1 MAINEEN
8 ILLHTD
14 GLEER
19 VMKATGLTKN
29 VVCKMLCDANETED
43 EVEKARILSHFIWHM
58 PAGQLANTDTAK
70 SLKKTLIEDLANEI
84 GTEVP
89 EDIMSS
95 LTIEVKE
102 EKPIDEPID
111 DTIDDSI
118 NDPINEPISKTVGD
132 PINKPISKTVG
143 EPINEPI
150 NTLSKTKEEELVEED
165 DVEGEDI
172 ALGEEEDYKE
182 DYNDNILK
190 K

>member
-70 SLKKTLIEDLANEI
+70 TLKKALIEDLANEI

-89 EDIMSS
+89 EDVMSS

-118 NDPINEPISKTVGD
+118 NDPIND
-132 PINKPISKTVG
+132 PISKTVG

-150 NTLSKTKEEELVEED
+150 NTLSKTKEKEPIEED

>member
-70 SLKKTLIEDLANEI
+70 TLKKALIEDLANEI

-89 EDIMSS
+89 EDVMSS

-102 EKPIDEPID
+102 EKPVDESID
-111 DTIDDSI
+111 DNIDDS
-118 NDPINEPISKTVGD
+118 
-132 PINKPISKTVG
+132 INKPISKNVG
-143 EPINEPI
+143 QPINKPI

-165 DVEGEDI
+165 DIEGEDI

>member
-70 SLKKTLIEDLANEI
+70 TLKKALIEDLANEI

-89 EDIMSS
+89 EDVMSS

-102 EKPIDEPID
+102 EKPADEPID
-111 DTIDDSI
+111 DTIDDTVDDTI
-118 NDPINEPISKTVGD
+118 DDTVND
-132 PINKPISKTVG
+132 
-143 EPINEPI
+143 PI
-150 NTLSKTKEEELVEED
+150 NTLSKTKEEEIVEDDDIIEDEED
-165 DVEGEDI
+165 D
-172 ALGEEEDYKE
+172 EEDSA
-182 DYNDNILK
+182 NVLK

>member
-70 SLKKTLIEDLANEI
+70 ALKKTLIEDLANEI

-102 EKPIDEPID
+102 EKPVDESID
-111 DTIDDSI
+111 DNIDDS
-118 NDPINEPISKTVGD
+118 
-132 PINKPISKTVG
+132 INKPISKNVG
-143 EPINEPI
+143 QPINEPI
-150 NTLSKTKEEELVEED
+150 NTLSKSKEEELVEED

>member
-70 SLKKTLIEDLANEI
+70 ALKKTLIEDLANEI

-102 EKPIDEPID
+102 EKPIDETIND
-111 DTIDDSI
+111 NIDDSI
-118 NDPINEPISKTVGD
+118 NNT
-132 PINKPISKTVG
+132 ISKTVG
-143 EPINEPI
+143 EPINELI
-150 NTLSKTKEEELVEED
+150 NTLSKTKEELIEED

>member
-1 MAINEEN
+1 MANNEEN
-8 ILLHTD
+8 VLLHTD

-58 PAGQLANTDTAK
+58 PAGQLANTDSAK
-70 SLKKTLIEDLANEI
+70 TIKKALVEDLAKEI

-102 EKPIDEPID
+102 DNSVNEPID
-111 DTIDDSI
+111 DTVDDPVDDTDDDPIDDTD
-118 NDPINEPISKTVGD
+118 DPIDESIEDEPIIKKSV
-132 PINKPISKTVG
+132 INQP
-143 EPINEPI
+143 
-150 NTLSKTKEEELVEED
+150 EED
-165 DVEGEDI
+165 AVKPSPDI
-172 ALGEEEDYKE
+172 LSSKS
-182 DYNDNILK
+182 K
-190 K
+190 KA

>member
-70 SLKKTLIEDLANEI
+70 ALKKTLSEDLANEI

-102 EKPIDEPID
+102 EKPVDE
-111 DTIDDSI
+111 S
-118 NDPINEPISKTVGD
+118 INEPISKTVGES
-132 PINKPISKTVG
+132 ISKNVG
-143 EPINEPI
+143 QPINESI

>member
-70 SLKKTLIEDLANEI
+70 TLKKALIEDLANEI

-89 EDIMSS
+89 EDVMSS

-102 EKPIDEPID
+102 EKPADDTID
-111 DTIDDSI
+111 DTIDDTV
-118 NDPINEPISKTVGD
+118 NDTVND
-132 PINKPISKTVG
+132 
-143 EPINEPI
+143 PI
-150 NTLSKTKEEELVEED
+150 NTLSKTKEEEIVEDDDIIEDEED
-165 DVEGEDI
+165 D
-172 ALGEEEDYKE
+172 EEDSA
-182 DYNDNILK
+182 NVLK

>member
-70 SLKKTLIEDLANEI
+70 ALKKTLIEELANEI

-102 EKPIDEPID
+102 EKPVDESID
-111 DTIDDSI
+111 DNIDDSI
-118 NDPINEPISKTVGD
+118 NDT
-132 PINKPISKTVG
+132 ISKTVG
-143 EPINEPI
+143 EPINELI
-150 NTLSKTKEEELVEED
+150 NTLSKTKEELIEED

>member
-70 SLKKTLIEDLANEI
+70 ALKKTLIEDLANEI

-102 EKPIDEPID
+102 EKPIDETIND
-111 DTIDDSI
+111 NIDDSI
-118 NDPINEPISKTVGD
+118 NDT
-132 PINKPISKTVG
+132 ISKTVG
-143 EPINEPI
+143 EPINELI
-150 NTLSKTKEEELVEED
+150 NTLSKTKEELIEED

>member
-70 SLKKTLIEDLANEI
+70 TLKKALIEDLANEI

-89 EDIMSS
+89 EDVMSS

-102 EKPIDEPID
+102 EKPVDEPID
-111 DTIDDSI
+111 DTIDDTVNDTV
-118 NDPINEPISKTVGD
+118 NDPVND
-132 PINKPISKTVG
+132 
-143 EPINEPI
+143 PI
-150 NTLSKTKEEELVEED
+150 NTLSKTKEEEIVEDDDIIEDEED
-165 DVEGEDI
+165 D
-172 ALGEEEDYKE
+172 EEDSA
-182 DYNDNILK
+182 NVLK

>member
-70 SLKKTLIEDLANEI
+70 TLKKALIEDLANEI

-89 EDIMSS
+89 DDVMSS

-102 EKPIDEPID
+102 EKPVDEPI
-111 DTIDDSI
+111 S
-118 NDPINEPISKTVGD
+118 
-132 PINKPISKTVG
+132 
-143 EPINEPI
+143 EPI
-150 NTLSKTKEEELVEED
+150 NTLSKTKEEPIEED
-165 DVEGEDI
+165 DVEDTT
-172 ALGEEEDYKE
+172 LDEEDDDKE
-182 DYNDNILK
+182 ASANVLK

>member
-70 SLKKTLIEDLANEI
+70 TLKKALIEDLANEI

-89 EDIMSS
+89 DDVMSS

-102 EKPIDEPID
+102 EKPVDESID
-111 DTIDDSI
+111 DNIDDS
-118 NDPINEPISKTVGD
+118 
-132 PINKPISKTVG
+132 INKPISKNVG
-143 EPINEPI
+143 QPISEPTNI
-150 NTLSKTKEEELVEED
+150 LSKTKEEEIVEDDDIIEDEGDDEED
-165 DVEGEDI
+165 SANV
-172 ALGEEEDYKE
+172 
-182 DYNDNILK
+182 LK

>member
-70 SLKKTLIEDLANEI
+70 ALKKTLIEDLANEI

-102 EKPIDEPID
+102 EKPVDEPID

-118 NDPINEPISKTVGD
+118 NDPINEPISKTVGE
-132 PINKPISKTVG
+132 S
-143 EPINEPI
+143 INEPI

>member
-70 SLKKTLIEDLANEI
+70 ALKKTLIEDLANEI

-102 EKPIDEPID
+102 ENPVDEPID

-118 NDPINEPISKTVGD
+118 NDPINEPISKTVG
-132 PINKPISKTVG
+132 
-143 EPINEPI
+143 EPINESI

>member
-70 SLKKTLIEDLANEI
+70 TLKKALIEDLANEI

-89 EDIMSS
+89 EDVMSS

-102 EKPIDEPID
+102 EKPAKKEKREFKKEKKEFKE
-111 DTIDDSI
+111 
-118 NDPINEPISKTVGD
+118 NKKEFKKEKKEREEKTWQ
-132 PINKPISKTVG
+132 I
-143 EPINEPI
+143 
-150 NTLSKTKEEELVEED
+150 
-165 DVEGEDI
+165 
-172 ALGEEEDYKE
+172 
-182 DYNDNILK
+182 
-190 K
+190 

>member
-70 SLKKTLIEDLANEI
+70 TLKKALIEDLANEI

-89 EDIMSS
+89 DDVMSS

-102 EKPIDEPID
+102 EKPVDEPID
-111 DTIDDSI
+111 DTIDDTVDDTV
-118 NDPINEPISKTVGD
+118 NDTVND
-132 PINKPISKTVG
+132 
-143 EPINEPI
+143 PI
-150 NTLSKTKEEELVEED
+150 NTLSKTKEEEIVEDDDIIEDEED
-165 DVEGEDI
+165 D
-172 ALGEEEDYKE
+172 EEDST
-182 DYNDNILK
+182 NVLK

>member
-70 SLKKTLIEDLANEI
+70 ALKKTLIEDLANEI

-102 EKPIDEPID
+102 EKPVDESID
-111 DTIDDSI
+111 DNIDDSI
-118 NDPINEPISKTVGD
+118 NDT
-132 PINKPISKTVG
+132 ISKTVG
-143 EPINEPI
+143 EPINELI
-150 NTLSKTKEEELVEED
+150 NTLSKTKEELIEED

>member
-70 SLKKTLIEDLANEI
+70 ALKKTLIEDLANEI

-102 EKPIDEPID
+102 EKPVDESID
-111 DTIDDSI
+111 DNIDDSI
-118 NDPINEPISKTVGD
+118 NDT
-132 PINKPISKTVG
+132 ISKTVG
-143 EPINEPI
+143 EPINELI
-150 NTLSKTKEEELVEED
+150 NTLSKTKEELVEED

>member
-70 SLKKTLIEDLANEI
+70 ALKKTLIEDLANEI

-102 EKPIDEPID
+102 EKPVDEPID

-118 NDPINEPISKTVGD
+118 NDPINE
-132 PINKPISKTVG
+132 PISKTVG

>member
-70 SLKKTLIEDLANEI
+70 TLKKALIEDLANEI

-102 EKPIDEPID
+102 EKPVDEPID
-111 DTIDDSI
+111 DTIDDPV
-118 NDPINEPISKTVGD
+118 NDPVND
-132 PINKPISKTVG
+132 
-143 EPINEPI
+143 PI
-150 NTLSKTKEEELVEED
+150 NTLSKTKEEEIVEDDDIIEDEED
-165 DVEGEDI
+165 D
-172 ALGEEEDYKE
+172 EEDSA
-182 DYNDNILK
+182 NVLK

>member
-70 SLKKTLIEDLANEI
+70 ALKKTLIEDLANEI

-118 NDPINEPISKTVGD
+118 NDPINEPISKTV
-132 PINKPISKTVG
+132 SEST
-143 EPINEPI
+143 NELI

>member
-1 MAINEEN
+1 MAVNEEN

-70 SLKKTLIEDLANEI
+70 TLKKALIEDLANEI

-102 EKPIDEPID
+102 EKPVDEPIG
-111 DTIDDSI
+111 
-118 NDPINEPISKTVGD
+118 EP
-132 PINKPISKTVG
+132 VG
-143 EPINEPI
+143 EPISEPI
-150 NTLSKTKEEELVEED
+150 SEPVDKPISEPIDTSSTTKEEETIEENVVEDED
-165 DVEGEDI
+165 TT
-172 ALGEEEDYKE
+172 LGEEKDVEE
-182 DYNDNILK
+182 ASANILK

>member
-70 SLKKTLIEDLANEI
+70 TLKKALIEDLANEI

-89 EDIMSS
+89 DDVMSS

-102 EKPIDEPID
+102 EKSVDEPID
-111 DTIDDSI
+111 DTIDDTI
-118 NDPINEPISKTVGD
+118 DDPVNDPVND
-132 PINKPISKTVG
+132 
-143 EPINEPI
+143 PI
-150 NTLSKTKEEELVEED
+150 NTLSKTKEEEIVEDDDIIEDEED
-165 DVEGEDI
+165 D
-172 ALGEEEDYKE
+172 EEDSA
-182 DYNDNILK
+182 NVLK

>member
-70 SLKKTLIEDLANEI
+70 ALKKTLIEDLANEI

-118 NDPINEPISKTVGD
+118 NDPIND
-132 PINKPISKTVG
+132 PISKTVG

>member
-70 SLKKTLIEDLANEI
+70 TLKKALIEDLANEI

-89 EDIMSS
+89 EDVMSS

-102 EKPIDEPID
+102 EKPADDTID
-111 DTIDDSI
+111 DTIDDTV
-118 NDPINEPISKTVGD
+118 NDTVND
-132 PINKPISKTVG
+132 
-143 EPINEPI
+143 PI
-150 NTLSKTKEEELVEED
+150 NTLSKTKEEEIVEDDDIIEDEKDDEED
-165 DVEGEDI
+165 STNV
-172 ALGEEEDYKE
+172 
-182 DYNDNILK
+182 LK

>member
-70 SLKKTLIEDLANEI
+70 TLKKALIEDLANEI

-89 EDIMSS
+89 DDVMSS

-102 EKPIDEPID
+102 EKPIDEPVD
-111 DTIDDSI
+111 EPVD
-118 NDPINEPISKTVGD
+118 EPIS
-132 PINKPISKTVG
+132 
-143 EPINEPI
+143 EPI
-150 NTLSKTKEEELVEED
+150 NTLSKTKEEEIVEDDIIEDEED
-165 DVEGEDI
+165 DKDASV
-172 ALGEEEDYKE
+172 
-182 DYNDNILK
+182 NVLK

>member
-1 MAINEEN
+1 MANNEEN
-8 ILLHTD
+8 VLLHTD

-58 PAGQLANTDTAK
+58 PAGQLANTDSAK
-70 SLKKTLIEDLANEI
+70 TIKKALVEDLAKEI

-102 EKPIDEPID
+102 DNSVNEPID
-111 DTIDDSI
+111 DTVDDPVDDPVDDTD
-118 NDPINEPISKTVGD
+118 DPIDESIDEPIVKKSVID
-132 PINKPISKTVG
+132 QP
-143 EPINEPI
+143 
-150 NTLSKTKEEELVEED
+150 EED
-165 DVEGEDI
+165 AV
-172 ALGEEEDYKE
+172 KPSP
-182 DYNDNILK
+182 NILSSK
-190 K
+190 STVSAKE

>member
-70 SLKKTLIEDLANEI
+70 TLKKALIEDLANEI

-89 EDIMSS
+89 EDVMSS

-102 EKPIDEPID
+102 EKPVDEPID
-111 DTIDDSI
+111 DTIDDTV
-118 NDPINEPISKTVGD
+118 NDPVND
-132 PINKPISKTVG
+132 
-143 EPINEPI
+143 PI
-150 NTLSKTKEEELVEED
+150 NTLSKTKEEEIVEDDDIIENEED
-165 DVEGEDI
+165 D
-172 ALGEEEDYKE
+172 EEDSA
-182 DYNDNILK
+182 NVLK

>member
-70 SLKKTLIEDLANEI
+70 TLKKALIEDLANEI

-102 EKPIDEPID
+102 EKPVDEPID
-111 DTIDDSI
+111 DTIDDTV
-118 NDPINEPISKTVGD
+118 NDTKNEPISKTVG
-132 PINKPISKTVG
+132 
-143 EPINEPI
+143 EPI
-150 NTLSKTKEEELVEED
+150 NTLSKTKEEEPVEED

-172 ALGEEEDYKE
+172 SLGEEEDYKE

>member
-70 SLKKTLIEDLANEI
+70 ALKKTLIEDLANEI

-102 EKPIDEPID
+102 EKPVDESID
-111 DTIDDSI
+111 DNIDDS
-118 NDPINEPISKTVGD
+118 
-132 PINKPISKTVG
+132 INKPISKNVG
-143 EPINEPI
+143 QPINEPI

>member
-1 MAINEEN
+1 MANNEEN
-8 ILLHTD
+8 VLLHTD

-58 PAGQLANTDTAK
+58 PAGQLANTDSAK
-70 SLKKTLIEDLANEI
+70 TIKKALVEDLAKEI

-102 EKPIDEPID
+102 DNSVNEPID
-111 DTIDDSI
+111 DTVDDPVDDPIDDTVDDSI
-118 NDPINEPISKTVGD
+118 DESIEDEPIIKKSVID
-132 PINKPISKTVG
+132 QP
-143 EPINEPI
+143 
-150 NTLSKTKEEELVEED
+150 EED
-165 DVEGEDI
+165 AVEPSP
-172 ALGEEEDYKE
+172 
-182 DYNDNILK
+182 NILSSK
-190 K
+190 STVSAKE

>member
-70 SLKKTLIEDLANEI
+70 ALKKTLIEDLANEI

-102 EKPIDEPID
+102 EKPVDETIND
-111 DTIDDSI
+111 NIDDSI
-118 NDPINEPISKTVGD
+118 NDT
-132 PINKPISKTVG
+132 ISKTVG
-143 EPINEPI
+143 EPISEPI
-150 NTLSKTKEEELVEED
+150 NTLSKTKEEEIVEDDDIIEDEED
-165 DVEGEDI
+165 SV
-172 ALGEEEDYKE
+172 
-182 DYNDNILK
+182 NVLK

>member
-70 SLKKTLIEDLANEI
+70 TLKKALIEDLANEI

-89 EDIMSS
+89 EDVMSS

-102 EKPIDEPID
+102 EKPVDEPVDEPI
-111 DTIDDSI
+111 SK
-118 NDPINEPISKTVGD
+118 PISKPVDEPISKTVG
-132 PINKPISKTVG
+132 
-143 EPINEPI
+143 EPI
-150 NTLSKTKEEELVEED
+150 NTLSKTKEEEPIEED
-165 DVEGEDI
+165 NIEGEDI
-172 ALGEEEDYKE
+172 SLGEEEDYKE

>member
-70 SLKKTLIEDLANEI
+70 ALKKTLIEDLANEI

-102 EKPIDEPID
+102 EKPVDEPID

-118 NDPINEPISKTVGD
+118 NDPINEPISKTVG
-132 PINKPISKTVG
+132 K
-143 EPINEPI
+143 PINEPI

>member
-29 VVCKMLCDANETED
+29 VVCNMLCDANETED

-70 SLKKTLIEDLANEI
+70 ALKKTLIEDLASEI
-84 GTEVP
+84 GTEDP

-102 EKPIDEPID
+102 EKPIDESID
-111 DTIDDSI
+111 DNIDDS
-118 NDPINEPISKTVGD
+118 
-132 PINKPISKTVG
+132 INKPISKNVG
-143 EPINEPI
+143 QPINEPI

>member
-70 SLKKTLIEDLANEI
+70 ALKKTLIEDLANEI

-102 EKPIDEPID
+102 EKPVDESID
-111 DTIDDSI
+111 DNIDDS
-118 NDPINEPISKTVGD
+118 
-132 PINKPISKTVG
+132 INKPISKNVG
-143 EPINEPI
+143 QPISEPT
-150 NTLSKTKEEELVEED
+150 NTLSKTKEEEPIEED

>member
-70 SLKKTLIEDLANEI
+70 TLKKALIEDLANEI

-102 EKPIDEPID
+102 EKPVDEPID
-111 DTIDDSI
+111 DTIDDTV
-118 NDPINEPISKTVGD
+118 ND
-132 PINKPISKTVG
+132 
-143 EPINEPI
+143 PI
-150 NTLSKTKEEELVEED
+150 NTLSKTKEEEIVEDDDIIEDEED
-165 DVEGEDI
+165 D
-172 ALGEEEDYKE
+172 EEDSA
-182 DYNDNILK
+182 NVLK